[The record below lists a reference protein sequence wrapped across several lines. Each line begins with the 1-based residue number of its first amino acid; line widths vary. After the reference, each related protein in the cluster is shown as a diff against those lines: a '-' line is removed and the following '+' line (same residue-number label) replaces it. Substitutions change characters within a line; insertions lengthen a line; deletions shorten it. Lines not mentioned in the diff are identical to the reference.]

1 MAALLS
7 RLACTGFTVT
17 FQPMW
22 VGTPNA
28 ANTGACAWRRLVGPA
43 LTVAKRLSQHAPW
56 GGLLASKE
64 AVREQGELAA
74 SWRFQEA
81 LRVDSGGLVDAY
93 ALQMRA
99 VFGYARRTS
108 PQRLAPGGARSVSLG
123 AIVFFHV
130 VGLKEDE
137 SGVLGGNGGFFCG
150 LRMPVTSW
158 R

>member
-17 FQPMW
+17 IQPMW

-108 PQRLAPGGARSVSLG
+108 PQRLANGGARSASLRPFP
-123 AIVFFHV
+123 FFV
-130 VGLKEDE
+130 LL
-137 SGVLGGNGGFFCG
+137 GVRKNVHGWG
-150 LRMPVTSW
+150 RQ
-158 R
+158 